1 MNALTDFSR
10 LLLETSSPS
19 ESVEMRLCTAQVLGH
34 ANVTEA
40 MFDAHGTL
48 GEFELKKKKVSEAFV
63 GTFLPELKL
72 YFLDS
77 FCIGNFNL

>member
-19 ESVEMRLCTAQVLGH
+19 ESVEMRLCTAQVLSH

-40 MFDAHGTL
+40 MFDANGTL
-48 GEFELKKKKVSEAFV
+48 GEFEFKKKS
-63 GTFLPELKL
+63 L
-72 YFLDS
+72 
-77 FCIGNFNL
+77 

>member
-19 ESVEMRLCTAQVLGH
+19 ESVEMRLCSAQVLGH

-48 GEFELKKKKVSEAFV
+48 GEFELKKKKLV
-63 GTFLPELKL
+63 KL
-72 YFLDS
+72 LWGPFYL
-77 FCIGNFNL
+77 N